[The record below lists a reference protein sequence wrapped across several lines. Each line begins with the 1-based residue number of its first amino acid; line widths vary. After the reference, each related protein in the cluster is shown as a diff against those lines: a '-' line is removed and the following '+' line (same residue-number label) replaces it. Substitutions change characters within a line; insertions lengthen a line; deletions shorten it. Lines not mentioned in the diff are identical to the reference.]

1 MAIRTPRELAIR
13 LKANA
18 IDCEIIAGKDLPSA
32 QRARLLKMA
41 EHYWQMADRIDQP
54 RVRPGSLTEAFRLAR
69 TARCG
74 GYPDEATG

>member
-54 RVRPGSLTEAFRLAR
+54 RVRPGR
-69 TARCG
+69 
-74 GYPDEATG
+74 